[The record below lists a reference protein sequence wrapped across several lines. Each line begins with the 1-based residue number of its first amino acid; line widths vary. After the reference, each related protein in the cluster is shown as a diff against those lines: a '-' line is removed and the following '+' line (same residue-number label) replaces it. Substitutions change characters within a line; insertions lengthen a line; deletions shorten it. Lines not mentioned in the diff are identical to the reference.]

1 MLYTM
6 FFVGFLL
13 YKTLLPSTKLIND
26 GKASTADLRPLAG
39 FSVLII
45 PSFWSLLRMVAA
57 VCLVGI
63 AELKAK
69 SDERN
74 IGLEKRASNA
84 RIAYSEW
91 VAFETSIFIF
101 S

>member
-1 MLYTM
+1 M

-13 YKTLLPSTKLIND
+13 YKTRLPSTKLIND

-39 FSVLII
+39 LSVLII
-45 PSFWSLLRMVAA
+45 LSFWSLLRMVAA

-63 AELKAK
+63 VELKAK
-69 SDERN
+69 SDARN

-84 RIAYSEW
+84 RIPYSEW